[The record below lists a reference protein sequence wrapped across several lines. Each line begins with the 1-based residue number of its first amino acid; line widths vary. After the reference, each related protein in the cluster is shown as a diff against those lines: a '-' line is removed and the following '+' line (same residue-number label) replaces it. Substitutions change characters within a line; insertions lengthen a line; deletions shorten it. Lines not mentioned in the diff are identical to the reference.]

1 MLLLR
6 GVRAI
11 GQRVRNVAGHAL
23 EGTAKLAIGGTGL
36 VLKAGLGDETSE
48 AIATMLKERG
58 EDVWSGQYCWTS
70 LFQMNHCKKSSIGY
84 SIFWHRN

>member
-11 GQRVRNVAGHAL
+11 GQRVRNVGGL
-23 EGTAKLAIGGTGL
+23 VLVGTAKLAIGGTGL

-48 AIATMLKERG
+48 AIATRLKERG
-58 EDVWSGQYCWTS
+58 ENDV
-70 LFQMNHCKKSSIGY
+70 
-84 SIFWHRN
+84 